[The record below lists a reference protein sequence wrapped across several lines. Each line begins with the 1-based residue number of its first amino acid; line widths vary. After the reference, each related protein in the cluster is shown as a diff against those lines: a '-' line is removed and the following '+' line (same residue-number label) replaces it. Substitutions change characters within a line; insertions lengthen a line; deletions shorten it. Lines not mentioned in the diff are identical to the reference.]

1 MSEGLD
7 DKLARA
13 LALSVSQQPRA
24 NLQQLARAAGISKAT
39 LYRISPTREGVID
52 LLMERAT
59 QHLQDAL
66 ARADLETPPHAAA
79 LQRLTEAVV
88 QGREY
93 YLFWNH
99 AEWIRVIDART
110 EDANVPIPSFY
121 GEALETF
128 FLNGQKAGVF
138 RIDVPSLWLVRA
150 YDYLLY
156 AAMDAAQ
163 RGEIA
168 PLGMAS
174 MVQKLFLE
182 GAAGQPGL
190 LNHAKRACDVNVRTR
205 SWHIVC
211 AFSLKA
217 PSMRMTRRVNDCLR
231 PRTLLT
237 IIGIIIENGHGCAY
251 RAEAAFSPVPMSA
264 SSPTRSPKQP
274 AAPSTVRGFVDELL
288 AHYRDLQRHL
298 SYQLRNPD
306 DAADIAQASFERVYA
321 NGLSNARK
329 NGPGIESLRGLLF
342 RVAHNLCIDEAR
354 RRKVSQGAPQ
364 KTENKAR

>member
-24 NLQQLARAAGISKAT
+24 NLQQLARSAGISKAT

-99 AEWIRVIDART
+99 AQWVRVIDART
-110 EDANVPIPSFY
+110 EDVNAPIPSFY
-121 GEALETF
+121 GDALETF
-128 FLNGQKAGVF
+128 FLNGQRAGVF
-138 RIDVPSLWLVRA
+138 RIDVPALWLVRA

-174 MVQKLFLE
+174 MVQKLFLQ
-182 GAAGQPGL
+182 GAA
-190 LNHAKRACDVNVRTR
+190 N
-205 SWHIVC
+205 
-211 AFSLKA
+211 
-217 PSMRMTRRVNDCLR
+217 
-231 PRTLLT
+231 
-237 IIGIIIENGHGCAY
+237 
-251 RAEAAFSPVPMSA
+251 AAV
-264 SSPTRSPKQP
+264 
-274 AAPSTVRGFVDELL
+274 
-288 AHYRDLQRHL
+288 
-298 SYQLRNPD
+298 
-306 DAADIAQASFERVYA
+306 
-321 NGLSNARK
+321 
-329 NGPGIESLRGLLF
+329 
-342 RVAHNLCIDEAR
+342 
-354 RRKVSQGAPQ
+354 
-364 KTENKAR
+364 

>member
-24 NLQQLARAAGISKAT
+24 NLQQLARSAGISKAT

-66 ARADLETPPHAAA
+66 ARADLQTPPHAAA

-121 GEALETF
+121 GEAL
-128 FLNGQKAGVF
+128 
-138 RIDVPSLWLVRA
+138 WLVRA
-150 YDYLLY
+150 YDYMLY

-182 GAAGQPGL
+182 GA
-190 LNHAKRACDVNVRTR
+190 VN
-205 SWHIVC
+205 
-211 AFSLKA
+211 
-217 PSMRMTRRVNDCLR
+217 
-231 PRTLLT
+231 
-237 IIGIIIENGHGCAY
+237 
-251 RAEAAFSPVPMSA
+251 AAS
-264 SSPTRSPKQP
+264 
-274 AAPSTVRGFVDELL
+274 
-288 AHYRDLQRHL
+288 
-298 SYQLRNPD
+298 
-306 DAADIAQASFERVYA
+306 
-321 NGLSNARK
+321 
-329 NGPGIESLRGLLF
+329 
-342 RVAHNLCIDEAR
+342 
-354 RRKVSQGAPQ
+354 
-364 KTENKAR
+364 